1 MMLAA
6 RHVETSDVPA
16 QVALY
21 LGCRTGLSH
30 PFCIV
35 LQSEFGVKGSEQK
48 RVRDRSMMRGAY
60 FGSMS
65 ESPPEYRVSA
75 MGVERCR
82 NRTRHCSPSSAKYMA
97 SAGLNARAQEVVT
110 GAPL

>member
-16 QVALY
+16 QVAL
-21 LGCRTGLSH
+21 
-30 PFCIV
+30 
-35 LQSEFGVKGSEQK
+35 
-48 RVRDRSMMRGAY
+48 Y

-97 SAGLNARAQEVVT
+97 SVGLNARAQEVVT